1 MRTESKAHLLRI
13 FVNESD
19 RYEGRAV
26 YETIIRLA
34 KEQGLAGATAVR
46 AIEGY
51 GANSRIHSVKVLHLS
66 EDVPIVVEIIDM
78 PERIA
83 AFIPTLDKIVAEGVV
98 TVEKIHV
105 LTYRRNG
112 GAPATG
118 DDEIQLDVS
127 DSELE
132 ANDVPVFEAPAYFA
146 SATEPA
152 RKIIESA
159 RKSATRSRRAFAD
172 SVDVLLAML
181 AEQAGIA
188 GNVLRHVGV
197 DSAAVERSLRE
208 SVARD
213 EPSDAFVRTL
223 DTKSLAAA
231 KWLDHNYPGTE
242 HLLIALCQIR
252 PSAATD
258 ILMRL
263 GAQPRDICHEIL
275 GNLGHQDDW
284 QRWLADHPDM

>member
-1 MRTESKAHLLRI
+1 
-13 FVNESD
+13 
-19 RYEGRAV
+19 
-26 YETIIRLA
+26 
-34 KEQGLAGATAVR
+34 
-46 AIEGY
+46 
-51 GANSRIHSVKVLHLS
+51 
-66 EDVPIVVEIIDM
+66 
-78 PERIA
+78 
-83 AFIPTLDKIVAEGVV
+83 
-98 TVEKIHV
+98 V

-118 DDEIQLDVS
+118 DDEIHLDVS

>member
-1 MRTESKAHLLRI
+1 
-13 FVNESD
+13 
-19 RYEGRAV
+19 
-26 YETIIRLA
+26 
-34 KEQGLAGATAVR
+34 
-46 AIEGY
+46 
-51 GANSRIHSVKVLHLS
+51 
-66 EDVPIVVEIIDM
+66 
-78 PERIA
+78 
-83 AFIPTLDKIVAEGVV
+83 VAEGLV

-105 LTYRRNG
+105 LTYRRDEG
-112 GAPATG
+112 VPATSG
-118 DDEIQLDVS
+118 DEIQLDIG
-127 DSELE
+127 DSELD
-132 ANDVPVFEAPAYFA
+132 ANDVPVFETPAYFA

-152 RKIIESA
+152 RKIIDSA
-159 RKSATRSRRAFAD
+159 QQSAARSRRVFVD

-181 AEQAGIA
+181 AERAGVA
-188 GNVLRHVGV
+188 GAVLRPLGV

-213 EPSDAFVRTL
+213 EPSDAFIRAL
-223 DTKSLAAA
+223 DAKSLAAA
-231 KWLDHNYPGTE
+231 KWLEHSDPGTE

-275 GNLGHQDDW
+275 GVLGNQDDW